1 MKIEDYFEAVN
12 YIQKCESCGKEFEE
26 ADWLPY
32 PEMLSQ
38 IDCVDCMSITPEQEQ
53 LVEESLNQLK
63 KLLGKEPQQ
72 GEFIFPP
79 ASHKHDPSTSKE
91 AEKRITRSGERKSHA
106 DLVLALVV
114 ASPGRTATE
123 IGEQLWPDDLRGQI
137 GKARRRLSDLKTNG
151 DVYSRILVAE
161 DGKKETESRWWPTKR
176 GEYDN

>member
-1 MKIEDYFEAVN
+1 MKA
-12 YIQKCESCGKEFEE
+12 
-26 ADWLPY
+26 
-32 PEMLSQ
+32 
-38 IDCVDCMSITPEQEQ
+38 
-53 LVEESLNQLK
+53 
-63 KLLGKEPQQ
+63 QQ
-72 GEFIFPP
+72 GEFPFPP
-79 ASHKHDPSTSKE
+79 VSHKHDPSTSKE